1 MSAGSTDCQRLVIMK
16 LSVRAWKES
25 RPGNVGRRTSLR
37 KNRDEGCFHGYQL
50 EANSPRGN
58 PVLCLWRKMLI
69 FDEIGAVRAR
79 RGQPIHPRSLRLLVK
94 TSKAVSPPRANLRKQ
109 LIEICEMF
117 LRFYSKES
125 ERAALTVS

>member
-58 PVLCLWRKMLI
+58 PVLCLWRKMLTLWP
-69 FDEIGAVRAR
+69 AR
-79 RGQPIHPRSLRLLVK
+79 SRSR
-94 TSKAVSPPRANLRKQ
+94 RANDVVVLSSRLDDCPIKGEHGTVKSGTRVTMCSF
-109 LIEICEMF
+109 ID
-117 LRFYSKES
+117 R
-125 ERAALTVS
+125 ERDSLDRPVSL